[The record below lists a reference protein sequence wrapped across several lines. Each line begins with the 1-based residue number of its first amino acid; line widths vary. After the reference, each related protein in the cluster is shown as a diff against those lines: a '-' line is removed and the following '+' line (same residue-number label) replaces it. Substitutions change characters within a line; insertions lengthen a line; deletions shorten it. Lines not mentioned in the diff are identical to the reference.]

1 MKEIFKKVSIDNDF
15 FGSVVL
21 DIFDKDK
28 ERVSVIYGAN
38 GTGKT
43 TIGRAF
49 SFIKNPIE
57 VFDFINNSSI
67 LDESNGPIILS
78 DEEKQ
83 KIYVF
88 NEDFIDKEVSFRSFD
103 KMKSIVMFGKNIEN
117 EAKISELNKKI
128 ENDKKAVCDLKLE
141 RYDDKKDSLSHLMYY
156 DQIKKE
162 ASQDWA
168 VEEQIILER
177 QSKPPVSEEVMKKIL
192 EYNFAQKFDLNEY
205 ETKKTS
211 FQKIGGKNP
220 QPINDRV
227 AKNLNLNLDFVN
239 IIELLREEHNKPIG
253 SDIVNRISKTLTE
266 KSLNRLQEIKGSF
279 NDGYCPYCFRDIGK
293 DYVKHIIDEINKLQ
307 SDEIRNHIEK
317 LAESRISL
325 LNSDFSLYD
334 ILDKDLTS
342 KITLQTQLINE
353 YIEELDKK
361 IDMKIDNPY
370 DSITV
375 SSLDAFNLT
384 DLYKN
389 IDVLEKLR
397 LNFNQNIND
406 KTKLKIELQ
415 KLNLERFSS
424 SIKLLA
430 SNYHKQLKERD
441 TKLSQKV
448 KLEKLIEMN
457 ISEVKKLGAESKNI
471 GIALKLIN
479 EYLSLIFLS
488 KTRLYLEE
496 SDGAYLV
503 KRGSNTIPLKKLSNG
518 ERNAISLCYFFT
530 RMNENQSEENMF
542 NAASLVIL
550 DDPLSSFDHNNKL
563 GIYAFLRR
571 MLSEILKISQ
581 SKILLLTHQIETFY
595 DLQRIVSDI
604 DKKYIRTSTLIDKKL
619 NCIES
624 SKFNLYKDSLNEI
637 YKAITKTAPLT
648 DDEVES
654 LGNKLRKVTEAYSSF
669 IYGCGID
676 KLSTDPTITDSIK
689 PEKLRNYFIDSMYR
703 ISLNSA
709 SHLLE
714 RTKSIFDLLNIGYF
728 DRDGL
733 LRSLKDTLS
742 LMYILNP
749 KHICKMLDLT
759 DETFF
764 KNYLSE
770 VISTE

>member
-1 MKEIFKKVSIDNDF
+1 MKELFKKISIDN
-15 FGSVVL
+15 GSVNL

-49 SFIKNPIE
+49 SFIKNPVE
-57 VFDFINNSSI
+57 FSEFINNSSI
-67 LDESNGPIILS
+67 LDGTNGPIILS
-78 DEEKQ
+78 EEEKQ

-88 NEDFIDKEVSFRSFD
+88 NEDFIDKEVSFRLVD

-117 EAKISELNKKI
+117 ETKIGELTKKI
-128 ENDKKAVCDLKLE
+128 EGDKKAVIDLKIE
-141 RYDDKKDSLSHLMYY
+141 RYDDKKDSLSHMMYY

-168 VEEQIILER
+168 VEEQKILER
-177 QSKPPVSEEVMKKIL
+177 QSKPPVSDEVMEKIL
-192 EYNFAQKFDLNEY
+192 GYDFSRKFDLNDY

-211 FQKIGGKNP
+211 FQKIVGKNP
-220 QPINDRV
+220 QPINDSV
-227 AKNLNLNLDFVN
+227 VKNVNHNLNFTN
-239 IIELLREEHNKPIG
+239 IVELLREKYNKPIG
-253 SDIVNRISKTLTE
+253 SDIVKRISKTLTE
-266 KSLNRLQEIKGSF
+266 KSLNRLQEIKESF
-279 NDGYCPYCFRDIGK
+279 NDGYCPYCFRDIDK
-293 DYVKHIIDEINKLQ
+293 NYVEHIVDEINKIQ
-307 SDEIRNHIEK
+307 SDEIKNHIAK
-317 LAESRISL
+317 LDESRLGL
-325 LNSDFSLYD
+325 LSSDFSIYE
-334 ILDKDLTS
+334 ILDKELIS
-342 KITLQTQLINE
+342 KITNQIRLLNE
-353 YIEELDKK
+353 YIEELNKK
-361 IDMKIDNPY
+361 IDIKIDNPY
-370 DSITV
+370 DSINV
-375 SSLDAFNLT
+375 SSTEFFDLT

-389 IDVLEKLR
+389 IDELEKLR
-397 LNFNQNIND
+397 LNFNQDIND
-406 KTKLKIELQ
+406 KTKLKSELQ
-415 KLNLERFSS
+415 RLNLERFSS

-430 SNYHKQLKERD
+430 SNYHKQMKERD
-441 TKLSQKV
+441 TKLNQKN
-448 KLEKLIEMN
+448 KLEKQIETN
-457 ISEVKKLGAESKNI
+457 ITEVKKLNAESKNI
-471 GIALKLIN
+471 GIALKVIN
-479 EYLSLIFLS
+479 EYLGLIFLS

-503 KRGSNTIPLKKLSNG
+503 KRGSNSIPLKKLSNG

-542 NAASLVIL
+542 NAPSLVVL
-550 DDPLSSFDHNNKL
+550 DDPLSSFDYNNKL
-563 GIYAFLRR
+563 GIYTFLRR
-571 MLSEILKISQ
+571 MLSEILKIAQ

-595 DLQRIVSDI
+595 DLQKIVSDI

-624 SKFNLYKDSLNEI
+624 NKFNLYKDSLNEI
-637 YKAITKTAPLT
+637 YRAITKAAPLT
-648 DDEVES
+648 DEEVES
-654 LGNKLRKVTEAYSSF
+654 MGNKLRKVTEAYSSF

-709 SHLLE
+709 SHLEE
-714 RTKSIFDLLNIGYF
+714 RTRSIFDLLNIGYF
-728 DRDGL
+728 DREGL

-742 LMYILNP
+742 LMYVLNP
-749 KHICKMLDLT
+749 KHITKMLDLT

-770 VISTE
+770 VTATE